1 MIRKLAPSF
10 FALSIAFALAGCPGE
25 PTERPDVACSDVCKK
40 RILGCSPHECERG
53 CAFVIDRLVE
63 HQQEPVLHCMEMSQG
78 CADKQWADCAVHI
91 GVHADGGPDVPSP
104 LPSEL

>member
-1 MIRKLAPSF
+1 MTRKLVASLF
-10 FALSIAFALAGCPGE
+10 VLASALAGCPGE
-25 PTERPDVACSDVCKK
+25 ARERPDVACSDVCKK

-63 HQQEPVLHCMEMSQG
+63 HQQEPVLHCMEMTPG
-78 CADKQWADCAVHI
+78 CGDKQWADCAVHI
-91 GVHADGGPDVPSP
+91 GVHADGGPDVPAP